1 MELIEEKV
9 ILIKKLKEINYIII
23 NKNSLVFAKIQI
35 MIN

>member
-9 ILIKKLKEINYIII
+9 ILIKKLKEINFIII
-23 NKNSLVFAKIQI
+23 KKNSLVFAKIQI

>member
-9 ILIKKLKEINYIII
+9 ILIKKHKEINFIIT
-23 NKNSLVFAKIQI
+23 NKNSLVFTKIQI